1 MLCSDRKENADLL
14 NFYEME
20 RLGAA
25 LFAEPFHIQGFKLHI
40 ICHSNFSFKVIADH
54 LSFSL
59 TEKVKAF
66 RFLAKEKDISRFS
79 WLFKFGRSKIQ
90 GLLGSQK

>member
-25 LFAEPFHIQGFKLHI
+25 LFAEPFHI
-40 ICHSNFSFKVIADH
+40 ICHSNFSFKVIAGH
-54 LSFSL
+54 FSLSL

-79 WLFKFGRSKIQ
+79 WLFKFARSKIQ